1 MGNYLYFFVND
12 WISIASKRSEGIIAL
27 MMEVA
32 DKTLIQ
38 SHMTGDPDAFAQIV
52 RRYGPGLLGYI
63 SKINGTDH
71 SSEDVFQ
78 ETFKRVHEKSH
89 TFKGDKLKP
98 WIYRIATNIVY
109 DRGRR
114 SKRVKFVSLNTSA
127 EDGQGDMAAM
137 LEAKDDS
144 CPDQQIL
151 RKEMAKKVTE
161 AIDFLPKRQKA
172 ALVLSYYQQLS
183 YPEVAEVMGCSVGT
197 VKTQVFRALKSLAGK
212 LPNMSGG
219 AI

>member
-1 MGNYLYFFVND
+1 
-12 WISIASKRSEGIIAL
+12 
-27 MMEVA
+27 MEIA
-32 DKTLIQ
+32 DKSLVQ
-38 SHMTGDPDAFAQIV
+38 AHMTGDPDAFAQIV
-52 RRYGPGLLGYI
+52 RLYGPGLLGYI
-63 SKINGTDH
+63 SKLNGRDH

-89 TFKGDKLKP
+89 TFKGEKLKP

-109 DRGRR
+109 DRARR
-114 SKRVKFVSLNTSA
+114 KKRLKFVSLNTGT
-127 EDGQGDMAAM
+127 EDGQSDAAAM
-137 LEAKDDS
+137 IEAKS
-144 CPDQQIL
+144 ESSPAQQVL
-151 RKEMAKKVTE
+151 RKEMIQKVTQ
-161 AIDFLPKRQKA
+161 AIDLLPRGQKT

-197 VKTQVFRALKSLAGK
+197 VKTQVFRALKTLAGK